1 MEQRLMNSNVIEFR
15 KKRWSVDIGNR
26 SGGKPVGDHV
36 LVLIDEAIE
45 KTVGNIIIPGTT
57 VADNQMR
64 AETGTIVAMG
74 SGAFYWNSER
84 SRPWQGDD
92 KPKVGD
98 HIMFSRYA
106 GRIING
112 NDGNQYRLIL
122 DKEIGAVATDDG
134 FTVLS
139 EETDIPS
146 NAAAN

>member
-1 MEQRLMNSNVIEFR
+1 MQQRMMNSNQIEFR
-15 KKRWSVDIGNR
+15 KKRWSQVNE
-26 SGGKPVGDHV
+26 SGARPVGDN
-36 LVLIDEAIE
+36 VLILVDEAIE
-45 KTVGNIIIPGTT
+45 KSVGGIIIPNTS

-74 SGAFYWNSER
+74 AGAFFWNSER
-84 SRPWQGDD
+84 SRPYEGDD
-92 KPKVGD
+92 KPKIGD

-112 NDGNQYRLIL
+112 NDGNQYRLVL

-139 EETDIPS
+139 DETDGPGTP
-146 NAAAN
+146 AT